1 MTQSADPTMEEVINS
16 FAPLVGELVWQ
27 ARRGHGSF
35 LTMEFGWPHLLVR
48 EPISAVHSVSARV
61 RRNLERRAVAIVGDW
76 HFWVQYADWKLV
88 TVSGTLDSSDPASQ
102 RAECLNDLEGQRFVS
117 VVSGARTGSCEFR
130 FDLGATLQISPS
142 TEILDDQWSLHGWN
156 GDIVTRRHDGV
167 LVFERADFDRRV
179 FQPLHPG

>member
-1 MTQSADPTMEEVINS
+1 MGKVRVKTDERSPTGAPSRYIRAGIFLQRDLEPCQGNVRKMTQSADPTMEEVINS

-76 HFWVQYADWKLV
+76 HFWVQPNFAHWH
-88 TVSGTLDSSDPASQ
+88 
-102 RAECLNDLEGQRFVS
+102 
-117 VVSGARTGSCEFR
+117 
-130 FDLGATLQISPS
+130 PS
-142 TEILDDQWSLHGWN
+142 H
-156 GDIVTRRHDGV
+156 
-167 LVFERADFDRRV
+167 
-179 FQPLHPG
+179 